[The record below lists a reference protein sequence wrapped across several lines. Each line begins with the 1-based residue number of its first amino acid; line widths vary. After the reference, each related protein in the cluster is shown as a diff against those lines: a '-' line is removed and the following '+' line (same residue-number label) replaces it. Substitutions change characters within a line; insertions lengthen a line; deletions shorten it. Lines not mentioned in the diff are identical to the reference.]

1 MCITGRSG
9 EQYSFVSHLVPA
21 QHWSWN
27 VPLAPSCP
35 CQVTGPFAQPIAAMS
50 WGTRWGVLSQSSL
63 LIKSQVSPA
72 PPPPNSSL
80 LVYRRATTDKSRSE
94 GSLEQGT
101 GTPWPESTKGPNKRD
116 TQDSWLWWALSA
128 LISPH
133 PQLLCPRHVY
143 DPPAPRVPDVVLSS
157 LLLICELT
165 EGPRFVPHTSP
176 LSPVTL
182 CHLQLVVG
190 WGGKCAEWVSLSLF
204 VSHLDGA
211 FEPPLQGSAGW
222 GERKG
227 RRRLQ

>member
-1 MCITGRSG
+1 MHHRTFRGTVQFCL
-9 EQYSFVSHLVPA
+9 SFGTCPALVLECAFGSFLSLSSHR
-21 QHWSWN
+21 
-27 VPLAPSCP
+27 PLCSTNC
-35 CQVTGPFAQPIAAMS
+35 CNEL
-50 WGTRWGVLSQSSL
+50 GTRWGVLSQSSL

-116 TQDSWLWWALSA
+116 TRDSCLWWALSA

-190 WGGKCAEWVSLSLF
+190 WGGKCAE
-204 VSHLDGA
+204 
-211 FEPPLQGSAGW
+211 
-222 GERKG
+222 
-227 RRRLQ
+227 